1 MRNEK
6 TAPAEIWSG
15 FVKLF
20 YPVIVIV
27 STENFSKVRL
37 TPQLG
42 HLQARMIDILL

>member
-6 TAPAEIWSG
+6 TAPAESWSG

-27 STENFSKVRL
+27 STENFSHGVWRDFRKRNSI
-37 TPQLG
+37 TT
-42 HLQARMIDILL
+42 